1 MWKVT
6 ALLVHSATDVITEVI
21 TAAIYSLIEI
31 ITWSSAYDLKSKPI
45 LPSQKFPVK
54 PLGQVHLT
62 RWVEI
67 STQTPLFKHGLL
79 HRHSVPKIFKKKEQ
93 F

>member
-31 ITWSSAYDLKSKPI
+31 IT
-45 LPSQKFPVK
+45 
-54 PLGQVHLT
+54 
-62 RWVEI
+62 
-67 STQTPLFKHGLL
+67 
-79 HRHSVPKIFKKKEQ
+79 
-93 F
+93 